1 VGVSESCETFK
12 WVVLEMEK
20 DFNFSLVL
28 KLGRSNDRWWGLGQK
43 ETVLLSDKFE
53 KFRDKLGCLR
63 TTTFVVVNVVA
74 IVR

>member
-28 KLGRSNDRWWGLGQK
+28 KLGRSNERWWGLGQWK
-43 ETVLLSDKFE
+43 PRETALLSDKF
-53 KFRDKLGCLR
+53 GCLR
-63 TTTFVVVNVVA
+63 TTFVVVNVVA
-74 IVR
+74 MRTGRCS